1 MMKRLSL
8 LLVVMFMLGL
18 MVPSFAE
25 TVTIGTGTET
35 ARYPMDFF
43 WKSSLYQTLYYPDEL
58 GFTSGTITAL
68 EFYNNFTQD
77 LSGKPT
83 KIWLGTTNQ
92 PNLAT
97 GFIPANQLT
106 LVYDGT
112 INYPTGENTISIT
125 LQTSYTHTP
134 GNLVLLVQRPMDTEY
149 FSSSNYFKCQ
159 TVGSDRARYYRSDGT
174 EADPNSPPAGTAT
187 GQFPMTKITYTPV
200 TIVNDLGAT
209 GISGLTTPTV
219 GISYNYIISVKNNG
233 TASQSTYQV
242 KLMSGTTELASVAGP
257 ALNSLETADVV
268 IAWTPTTAGAM
279 SIYGK
284 VVLAGDEFPVNDET
298 APLNLSVQPAGTHA
312 ITIGAGDENARIPM
326 DFYWKNSLFQC
337 LYYPDELG
345 IMSGTIS
352 SIAFYNDFVTNN
364 PPGATKVWLGSTT
377 ALDLSGGWIPS
388 TQMTLV
394 FDGNVDYPSGQ
405 NTITIPLQTP
415 FEYTSGN
422 LVMMVLR
429 PTDTS
434 WHSSSDYF
442 KCQTVGNSRA
452 LNYYSDSTPNDPAS
466 PTGGTLSGKFPQTTF
481 FYTGGVTIDHDLGLL
496 SIAGNTTP
504 SVGAAEVYTVTVKNN
519 GQHTESNYQV
529 KLMTGT
535 TELASVAGPAIQP
548 QQVIEVELPWTPATT
563 GTIEVFGQLVMTGDQ
578 VDLNNQTL
586 PLTVSV
592 QAAGVVAVTV
602 GDGGSTGR
610 YPFDFWYRNSIFE
623 TVYQASE
630 LNIGGV
636 ITGIQYYNNF
646 ANDLTSIP
654 IKVWMA
660 ETPQTNLSGGF
671 IPATE
676 MDLVF
681 DGTMNFPSGAND
693 IFIPI
698 DPPWP
703 YGGGNLVVM
712 SNRPMNNDMYSSGE
726 LFVTQ
731 AGSITGRSRYLRSDS
746 TEYDPN
752 NPAAGNA
759 TADFPKTT
767 FFLVTEGM
775 GALSGT
781 VYGPGNAPIEGATV
795 SVANSNLV
803 YTTGADGTY
812 SFPYIYEGAQTV
824 SATKHGYTVD
834 THTVTIVE
842 DQTTTQNFNIALLPQ
857 VTVTGRI
864 VGSDAPTVGLADA
877 TITLSGYEPYSA
889 TTNAQGQFTIN
900 NVFASQTYQYVA
912 NATGYQVATGEA
924 VVGTTDLNMGDIIVN
939 EVAFPPYGVQAVEN
953 DAETQVAVTWEA
965 PDPNAIDITEG
976 FENETFP
983 PTDWTQTITNTTD
996 DGAYGVLPT
1005 WTRMGTVALSPPV
1018 PPTEGDW
1025 QAGLWW
1031 GYNYQDEWLI
1041 TPQFNCPPNGA
1052 LTFDSYVYYGSTHD
1066 DHYYVKVST
1075 DGGNTWT
1082 VLWDATALTGEWNNY
1097 TAPITVPL
1105 TAYTGQQIKLAFNA
1119 QSAPGD
1125 GLWYVWFIDNVHI
1138 GNPDMTLKF
1147 NSSDLV
1153 VQSNS
1158 ANNSFAL
1165 YNTGATLPTSK
1176 AKMLNPDLVEGRLNV
1191 PETKNDRVMTGY
1203 KVWRLL
1209 QGQEENESEWTS
1221 LTPSIITNTNYTDT
1235 AWQPLPS
1242 GVYKYAVKAAYTN
1255 DVYSMPAF
1263 SNEIHKGM
1271 MGTLTGTVTD
1281 FGTNQPVEGAVITA
1295 GEYSGTS
1302 NAQGVFSFSVYA
1314 GTYDVTC
1321 FKAEYQLA
1329 TQPGVV
1335 IVGTQTTTQ
1344 NFVLTEI
1351 AFPPYGVQAVENDT
1365 FTQVNVT
1372 WEAPDPNAIEI
1383 TEGFEDGT
1391 FPPTDWT
1398 QVINN
1403 TTDTGAYG
1411 VLPTWCRFG
1420 TVELSPAV
1428 PPSSGEWQA
1437 GLWWGHNYQDEW
1449 LITPQFVCPP
1459 NGALTFD
1466 SYVYLGSTHDD
1477 HYYVKISTDDGATWT
1492 VLWDATAITTGA
1504 WNSYYTDPITVPLS
1518 AYSGQQIKLA
1528 FNAQSA
1534 PGDGLWYVWFI
1545 DNVHIGNPDM
1555 TLKFN
1560 SSDFTVKSLSK
1571 EQSNR
1576 NLAMYN
1582 TGITLPAS
1590 KAQMLNPDLVEEHV
1604 SVPETKNDRV
1614 IIGYRVWRLL
1624 QGQEANESAW
1634 TSLTTSNITPTNYT
1648 DTAWQPLPSGVYKY
1662 AVKAVYTNNVYSDPA
1677 FSNEIHKGM
1686 MGVLTGTVTE
1696 FGTNLP
1702 IEDATIVAG
1711 DYSGT
1716 TNAQG
1721 VYSVSV
1727 YAGTYNVICS
1737 KPNYQPS
1744 SQAGVVIVGMQ
1755 TTTQD
1760 FVLTELTNPPVGVV
1774 AEEVSPNVNIT
1785 WMEPGSGG
1793 VGFEESF
1800 ESDTYPPTDWTQ
1812 IITNTTDDGAYGVLP
1827 TWTRMGT
1834 VTLSPAVPP
1843 SDGQWQTGL
1852 WWGYNYQDEWLIT
1865 PEFNCPYDGQMVFD
1879 TYVFEGSTYSDHYY
1893 VKVSTDGGNT
1903 WTELWDAS
1911 TLTTGDWNRYQ
1922 TPITVSLSDYSGQAI
1937 KLAFNAQSAPGDGLW
1952 YVWFVDNVRVESA
1965 SKTIAFNMS
1974 DFATRSGVQ
1983 RSDAGMARTIPT
1995 RSDEGDRA
2003 LTGYRVWRLQQG
2015 QETNES
2021 SWVSLTDN
2029 PISATGF
2036 QDTGWANVA
2045 DGTYKWAVKAI
2056 YTGGAASPAALSN
2069 PLPKITQIGTIVG
2082 IVLNTENA
2090 TIPGATVTCGAY
2102 TATTN
2107 NNGAYS
2113 MQVIAGTHSVTASHP
2128 DYASVTQHNVVVT
2141 TGQTTTLNFTLP
2153 PMVTLFEDGFEAHD
2167 DFSINFAPWTL
2178 VDVDQMATWG
2188 ISAGPNQ
2195 PVQFPNTEQPQAFI
2209 IFNPTTCSP
2218 ALDLPAHG
2226 GVKFAACIA
2235 ANPGP
2240 NDDWMITPQINGVSE
2255 ISFWAAAISSGY
2267 TERFKVGVSTT
2278 GTNPADF
2285 TYVSGDAPVVPTTT
2299 WTKYTY
2305 DLAQYSNTPIYI
2317 GIHCISNDAFM
2328 LMIDDVAV
2336 RGSDSIDDPTVPAL
2350 STALNSNYPNPFNP
2364 ETTISYSL
2372 SQGENVKIEVYNVRG
2387 QLVRTLVNENKAAG
2401 HHKVVWTGV
2410 DNNNRPV
2417 SSGVY
2422 YYKMTAGKYSSSKKM
2437 ILMK

>member
-1 MMKRLSL
+1 
-8 LLVVMFMLGL
+8 MFMLGL

-25 TVTIGTGTET
+25 TVTIGTGDQT

-43 WKSSLYQTLYYPDEL
+43 WKTSLYQTLYYPDEL

-68 EFYNNFTQD
+68 EFYNNFPEGLT
-77 LSGKPT
+77 GKPT
-83 KIWLGTTNQ
+83 KIWLGTTSQ
-92 PNLAT
+92 SDLST
-97 GFIPANQLT
+97 GYIPANQLT
-106 LVYDGT
+106 LVFDG
-112 INYPTGENTISIT
+112 NVDYPAGENAISIT

-134 GNLVLLVQRPMDTEY
+134 GNLVLLVQRPMDDAY
-149 FSSSNYFKCQ
+149 FSSSSYFKCQ
-159 TVGSDRARYYRSDGT
+159 TIGTDRARYHRADSG
-174 EADPNSPPAGTAT
+174 EVDPNSPPGGTAT
-187 GQFPMTKITYTPV
+187 GQFPMIKITYTPV
-200 TIVNDLGAT
+200 TIVNDLGAIS
-209 GISGLTTPTV
+209 ISGNTTPTA
-219 GISYNYIISVKNNG
+219 GTSYNYTIGVKNNG
-233 TASQSTYQV
+233 TATQSTYQV

-257 ALNSLETADVV
+257 TLASLETAEV
-268 IAWTPTTAGAM
+268 IIPWTPTTAGAM

-298 APLNLSVQPAGTHA
+298 APLDLSVQPTGTSA
-312 ITIGAGDENARIPM
+312 VTIGTGDQLARIPM
-326 DFYWKNSLFQC
+326 DFYYKNSLYQC

-466 PTGGTLSGKFPQTTF
+466 PTGGSLTGQFPQTTF
-481 FYTGGVTIDHDLGLL
+481 FYTGQAIQHDLGVL
-496 SIAGNTTP
+496 SLTGNTTP
-504 SVGAAEVYTVTVKNN
+504 SVGTAENYIATVKNN
-519 GQHTESNYQV
+519 GASTENNYQV
-529 KLMTGT
+529 KLMMGDV
-535 TELASVAGPAIQP
+535 ELASVNGPAIQS
-548 QQVIEVELPWTPATT
+548 QQTLEISLPWTPATT
-563 GTIEVFGQLVMTGDQ
+563 GTVSLVAQVIMAGDQ
-578 VDLNNQTL
+578 IDTNNQSL
-586 PLTVSV
+586 PLSVSV
-592 QAAGVVAVTV
+592 QAAGVVTVTV
-602 GDGGSTGR
+602 GDGGSTDR
-610 YPFDFWYRNSIFE
+610 YPFDFYWKNSLFE
-623 TVYQASE
+623 TIYQASE
-630 LNIGGV
+630 MNIGGV
-636 ITGIQYYNNF
+636 ISGIQFYNSF
-646 ANDLTSIP
+646 TQDVGSKP
-654 IKVWMA
+654 VKVWLA
-660 ETPQTNLSGGF
+660 ETPQTDLSGGF

-681 DGTMNFPSGAND
+681 DGNIVFPNGSND
-693 IFIPI
+693 IFIPV
-698 DPPWP
+698 DPPWV
-703 YGGGNLVVM
+703 YGGGNIVM
-712 SNRPMNNDMYSSGE
+712 MTNRCMDTQYYASTNH
-726 LFVTQ
+726 FVTQ
-731 AGSITGRSRYLRSDS
+731 SGPVANRSRYLRADS

-752 NPAAGNA
+752 NPAAG
-759 TADFPKTT
+759 TAVDAFPKTT
-767 FFLVTEGM
+767 FFVVTEGM
-775 GALSGT
+775 GALNGT
-781 VYGPGNAPIEGATV
+781 VYGPGNTPIEGATV
-795 SVANSNLV
+795 SVANSSLV

-864 VGSDAPTVGLADA
+864 VGSDQPTVGLADA

-953 DAETQVAVTWEA
+953 DAATQVAVTWEA

-976 FENETFP
+976 FENDTFP

-996 DGAYGVLPT
+996 TGAMGVGPT
-1005 WTRMGTVALSPPV
+1005 WTRMGTVALTPPV

-1031 GYNYQDEWLI
+1031 GYDYQDEWLI

-1242 GVYKYAVKAAYTN
+1242 GVYKFAVKAAYTN

-1302 NAQGVFSFSVYA
+1302 NAQGVFSFRVYA

-1383 TEGFEDGT
+1383 TEGFEDAT

-1398 QVINN
+1398 QVITN
-1403 TTDTGAYG
+1403 TTDTGALG
-1411 VLPTWCRFG
+1411 VGPTWCRFG

-1428 PPSSGEWQA
+1428 PPASGEWQA
-1437 GLWWGHNYQDEW
+1437 GLWWGYDYQDEW

-1466 SYVYLGSTHDD
+1466 SYVYYGSTHDD

-1504 WNSYYTDPITVPLS
+1504 WNNYTDPITVPLS

-1800 ESDTYPPTDWTQ
+1800 ENDTFPPTDWTQ
-1812 IITNTTDDGAYGVLP
+1812 VVTNTTDTGALGVGP

-1834 VTLSPAVPP
+1834 VELTPAVPP

-1983 RSDAGMARTIPT
+1983 RSDAGMTRAIPT
-1995 RSDEGDRA
+1995 RSDEGNRA
-2003 LTGYRVWRLQQG
+2003 LEGYRVWRLQQG

-2090 TIPGATVTCGAY
+2090 TIPGATVTCAGY

-2188 ISAGPNQ
+2188 ISTGPDQ
-2195 PVQFPNTEQPQAFI
+2195 QVQFPNTEQPQAFI
-2209 IFNPTTCSP
+2209 IFNPTTCVP

>member
-731 AGSITGRSRYLRSDS
+731 TGSITGRSRYLRSDS

-834 THTVTIVE
+834 TQTVTIVE

-877 TITLSGYEPYSA
+877 TISLSGYEPYSA
-889 TTNAQGQFTIN
+889 TTNAQGQFTIP

-996 DGAYGVLPT
+996 DGAFGVLPT

-1031 GYNYQDEWLI
+1031 GYD
-1041 TPQFNCPPNGA
+1041 
-1052 LTFDSYVYYGSTHD
+1052 
-1066 DHYYVKVST
+1066 
-1075 DGGNTWT
+1075 
-1082 VLWDATALTGEWNNY
+1082 
-1097 TAPITVPL
+1097 
-1105 TAYTGQQIKLAFNA
+1105 
-1119 QSAPGD
+1119 
-1125 GLWYVWFIDNVHI
+1125 
-1138 GNPDMTLKF
+1138 
-1147 NSSDLV
+1147 
-1153 VQSNS
+1153 
-1158 ANNSFAL
+1158 
-1165 YNTGATLPTSK
+1165 
-1176 AKMLNPDLVEGRLNV
+1176 
-1191 PETKNDRVMTGY
+1191 
-1203 KVWRLL
+1203 
-1209 QGQEENESEWTS
+1209 
-1221 LTPSIITNTNYTDT
+1221 
-1235 AWQPLPS
+1235 
-1242 GVYKYAVKAAYTN
+1242 
-1255 DVYSMPAF
+1255 
-1263 SNEIHKGM
+1263 
-1271 MGTLTGTVTD
+1271 
-1281 FGTNQPVEGAVITA
+1281 
-1295 GEYSGTS
+1295 
-1302 NAQGVFSFSVYA
+1302 
-1314 GTYDVTC
+1314 
-1321 FKAEYQLA
+1321 
-1329 TQPGVV
+1329 
-1335 IVGTQTTTQ
+1335 
-1344 NFVLTEI
+1344 
-1351 AFPPYGVQAVENDT
+1351 
-1365 FTQVNVT
+1365 
-1372 WEAPDPNAIEI
+1372 
-1383 TEGFEDGT
+1383 
-1391 FPPTDWT
+1391 
-1398 QVINN
+1398 
-1403 TTDTGAYG
+1403 
-1411 VLPTWCRFG
+1411 
-1420 TVELSPAV
+1420 
-1428 PPSSGEWQA
+1428 
-1437 GLWWGHNYQDEW
+1437 YQDEW

-1466 SYVYLGSTHDD
+1466 SYVYYGSTHDD

-1504 WNSYYTDPITVPLS
+1504 WNNYTDPITVPLS

-1800 ESDTYPPTDWTQ
+1800 ENDTFPPTDWTQ
-1812 IITNTTDDGAYGVLP
+1812 VVTNTTDTGALGVGP

-1834 VTLSPAVPP
+1834 VELTPAVPP

-1983 RSDAGMARTIPT
+1983 RSDAGMTRAIPT
-1995 RSDEGDRA
+1995 RSDEGNRA
-2003 LTGYRVWRLQQG
+2003 LEGYRVWRLQQG

-2090 TIPGATVTCGAY
+2090 TIPGATVTCAGY

-2188 ISAGPNQ
+2188 ISTGPDQ
-2195 PVQFPNTEQPQAFI
+2195 QVQFPNTEQPQAFI
-2209 IFNPTTCSP
+2209 IFNPTTCVP

>member
-1 MMKRLSL
+1 M
-8 LLVVMFMLGL
+8 
-18 MVPSFAE
+18 
-25 TVTIGTGTET
+25 
-35 ARYPMDFF
+35 
-43 WKSSLYQTLYYPDEL
+43 
-58 GFTSGTITAL
+58 
-68 EFYNNFTQD
+68 
-77 LSGKPT
+77 
-83 KIWLGTTNQ
+83 
-92 PNLAT
+92 
-97 GFIPANQLT
+97 
-106 LVYDGT
+106 
-112 INYPTGENTISIT
+112 
-125 LQTSYTHTP
+125 
-134 GNLVLLVQRPMDTEY
+134 
-149 FSSSNYFKCQ
+149 
-159 TVGSDRARYYRSDGT
+159 
-174 EADPNSPPAGTAT
+174 
-187 GQFPMTKITYTPV
+187 
-200 TIVNDLGAT
+200 
-209 GISGLTTPTV
+209 
-219 GISYNYIISVKNNG
+219 
-233 TASQSTYQV
+233 
-242 KLMSGTTELASVAGP
+242 
-257 ALNSLETADVV
+257 
-268 IAWTPTTAGAM
+268 
-279 SIYGK
+279 
-284 VVLAGDEFPVNDET
+284 
-298 APLNLSVQPAGTHA
+298 
-312 ITIGAGDENARIPM
+312 
-326 DFYWKNSLFQC
+326 
-337 LYYPDELG
+337 
-345 IMSGTIS
+345 
-352 SIAFYNDFVTNN
+352 
-364 PPGATKVWLGSTT
+364 
-377 ALDLSGGWIPS
+377 
-388 TQMTLV
+388 
-394 FDGNVDYPSGQ
+394 
-405 NTITIPLQTP
+405 
-415 FEYTSGN
+415 
-422 LVMMVLR
+422 
-429 PTDTS
+429 
-434 WHSSSDYF
+434 
-442 KCQTVGNSRA
+442 
-452 LNYYSDSTPNDPAS
+452 
-466 PTGGTLSGKFPQTTF
+466 
-481 FYTGGVTIDHDLGLL
+481 
-496 SIAGNTTP
+496 
-504 SVGAAEVYTVTVKNN
+504 
-519 GQHTESNYQV
+519 
-529 KLMTGT
+529 
-535 TELASVAGPAIQP
+535 
-548 QQVIEVELPWTPATT
+548 
-563 GTIEVFGQLVMTGDQ
+563 
-578 VDLNNQTL
+578 
-586 PLTVSV
+586 
-592 QAAGVVAVTV
+592 
-602 GDGGSTGR
+602 
-610 YPFDFWYRNSIFE
+610 
-623 TVYQASE
+623 
-630 LNIGGV
+630 
-636 ITGIQYYNNF
+636 
-646 ANDLTSIP
+646 
-654 IKVWMA
+654 
-660 ETPQTNLSGGF
+660 
-671 IPATE
+671 
-676 MDLVF
+676 
-681 DGTMNFPSGAND
+681 
-693 IFIPI
+693 
-698 DPPWP
+698 
-703 YGGGNLVVM
+703 
-712 SNRPMNNDMYSSGE
+712 
-726 LFVTQ
+726 
-731 AGSITGRSRYLRSDS
+731 
-746 TEYDPN
+746 
-752 NPAAGNA
+752 
-759 TADFPKTT
+759 
-767 FFLVTEGM
+767 
-775 GALSGT
+775 
-781 VYGPGNAPIEGATV
+781 
-795 SVANSNLV
+795 
-803 YTTGADGTY
+803 
-812 SFPYIYEGAQTV
+812 
-824 SATKHGYTVD
+824 
-834 THTVTIVE
+834 
-842 DQTTTQNFNIALLPQ
+842 
-857 VTVTGRI
+857 
-864 VGSDAPTVGLADA
+864 
-877 TITLSGYEPYSA
+877 
-889 TTNAQGQFTIN
+889 
-900 NVFASQTYQYVA
+900 
-912 NATGYQVATGEA
+912 
-924 VVGTTDLNMGDIIVN
+924 
-939 EVAFPPYGVQAVEN
+939 
-953 DAETQVAVTWEA
+953 
-965 PDPNAIDITEG
+965 
-976 FENETFP
+976 
-983 PTDWTQTITNTTD
+983 
-996 DGAYGVLPT
+996 
-1005 WTRMGTVALSPPV
+1005 
-1018 PPTEGDW
+1018 
-1025 QAGLWW
+1025 
-1031 GYNYQDEWLI
+1031 
-1041 TPQFNCPPNGA
+1041 
-1052 LTFDSYVYYGSTHD
+1052 
-1066 DHYYVKVST
+1066 
-1075 DGGNTWT
+1075 
-1082 VLWDATALTGEWNNY
+1082 
-1097 TAPITVPL
+1097 
-1105 TAYTGQQIKLAFNA
+1105 
-1119 QSAPGD
+1119 
-1125 GLWYVWFIDNVHI
+1125 
-1138 GNPDMTLKF
+1138 
-1147 NSSDLV
+1147 
-1153 VQSNS
+1153 
-1158 ANNSFAL
+1158 
-1165 YNTGATLPTSK
+1165 
-1176 AKMLNPDLVEGRLNV
+1176 
-1191 PETKNDRVMTGY
+1191 
-1203 KVWRLL
+1203 
-1209 QGQEENESEWTS
+1209 
-1221 LTPSIITNTNYTDT
+1221 
-1235 AWQPLPS
+1235 
-1242 GVYKYAVKAAYTN
+1242 
-1255 DVYSMPAF
+1255 
-1263 SNEIHKGM
+1263 
-1271 MGTLTGTVTD
+1271 
-1281 FGTNQPVEGAVITA
+1281 
-1295 GEYSGTS
+1295 
-1302 NAQGVFSFSVYA
+1302 
-1314 GTYDVTC
+1314 
-1321 FKAEYQLA
+1321 
-1329 TQPGVV
+1329 
-1335 IVGTQTTTQ
+1335 
-1344 NFVLTEI
+1344 
-1351 AFPPYGVQAVENDT
+1351 
-1365 FTQVNVT
+1365 NVT

-1383 TEGFEDGT
+1383 TEGFEDAT

-1398 QVINN
+1398 QVITN
-1403 TTDTGAYG
+1403 TTDTGALG
-1411 VLPTWCRFG
+1411 VGPTWCRFG

-1428 PPSSGEWQA
+1428 PPASGEWQA
-1437 GLWWGHNYQDEW
+1437 GLWWGYDYQDEW

-1466 SYVYLGSTHDD
+1466 SYVYYGSTHDD

-1504 WNSYYTDPITVPLS
+1504 WNNYTDPITVPLS

-1800 ESDTYPPTDWTQ
+1800 ENDTFPPTDWTQ
-1812 IITNTTDDGAYGVLP
+1812 VVTNTTDTGALGVGP

-1834 VTLSPAVPP
+1834 VELTPAVPP

-1983 RSDAGMARTIPT
+1983 RSDAGMTRTIPT
-1995 RSDEGDRA
+1995 RSDEGNRA
-2003 LTGYRVWRLQQG
+2003 LEGYRVWRLQQG

-2090 TIPGATVTCGAY
+2090 TIPGATVTCAGY

-2188 ISAGPNQ
+2188 ISTGPDQ
-2195 PVQFPNTEQPQAFI
+2195 QVQFPNTEQPQAFI
-2209 IFNPTTCSP
+2209 IFNPTTCVP

>member
-25 TVTIGTGTET
+25 TVTIGTGDQT

-43 WKSSLYQTLYYPDEL
+43 WKTSLYQTLYYPDEL

-68 EFYNNFTQD
+68 EFYNNFPEGLT
-77 LSGKPT
+77 GKPT
-83 KIWLGTTNQ
+83 KIWLGTTSQ
-92 PNLAT
+92 SDLST
-97 GFIPANQLT
+97 GYIPANQLT
-106 LVYDGT
+106 LVFDG
-112 INYPTGENTISIT
+112 NVDYPAGENAISIT

-134 GNLVLLVQRPMDTEY
+134 GNLVLLVQRPMDDAY
-149 FSSSNYFKCQ
+149 FSSSSYFKCQ
-159 TVGSDRARYYRSDGT
+159 TIGTDRARYHRADSG
-174 EADPNSPPAGTAT
+174 EVDPNSPPGGTAT
-187 GQFPMTKITYTPV
+187 GQFPMIKITYTPV
-200 TIVNDLGAT
+200 TIVNDLGAIS
-209 GISGLTTPTV
+209 ISGNTTPTA
-219 GISYNYIISVKNNG
+219 GTSYNYTIGVKNNG
-233 TASQSTYQV
+233 TATQSTYQV

-257 ALNSLETADVV
+257 TLASLETAEV
-268 IAWTPTTAGAM
+268 IIPWTPTTAGAM

-298 APLNLSVQPAGTHA
+298 APLDLSVQPTGTSA
-312 ITIGAGDENARIPM
+312 VTIGTGDQLARIPM
-326 DFYWKNSLFQC
+326 DFYYKNSLYQC

-442 KCQTVGNSRA
+442 KCQTVGSSRA
-452 LNYYSDSTPNDPAS
+452 RNYMNDSTANDPAN
-466 PTGGTLSGKFPQTTF
+466 PTGGSLTGQFPQTTF
-481 FYTGGVTIDHDLGLL
+481 FYTGQAIQHDLGVL
-496 SIAGNTTP
+496 SLTGNTTP
-504 SVGAAEVYTVTVKNN
+504 SVGTAENYIATVKNN
-519 GQHTESNYQV
+519 GASTENNYQV
-529 KLMTGT
+529 KLMMGDV
-535 TELASVAGPAIQP
+535 ELASVNGPAIQS
-548 QQVIEVELPWTPATT
+548 QQTLEISLPWTPATT
-563 GTIEVFGQLVMTGDQ
+563 GTVSLVAQVIMAGDQ
-578 VDLNNQTL
+578 IDTNNQSL
-586 PLTVSV
+586 PLSVSV
-592 QAAGVVAVTV
+592 QAAGVVTVTV
-602 GDGGSTGR
+602 GDGGSTDR
-610 YPFDFWYRNSIFE
+610 YPFDFYWKNSLFE
-623 TVYQASE
+623 TIYQASE
-630 LNIGGV
+630 MNIGGV
-636 ITGIQYYNNF
+636 ISGIQFYNSF
-646 ANDLTSIP
+646 TQDVGSKP
-654 IKVWMA
+654 VKVWLA
-660 ETPQTNLSGGF
+660 ETPQTDLSGGF

-681 DGTMNFPSGAND
+681 DGNIVFPNGSND
-693 IFIPI
+693 IFIPV
-698 DPPWP
+698 DPPWV
-703 YGGGNLVVM
+703 YGGGNIVM
-712 SNRPMNNDMYSSGE
+712 MTNRCMDTQYYASTNH
-726 LFVTQ
+726 FVTQ
-731 AGSITGRSRYLRSDS
+731 SGPVANRSRYLRADS

-752 NPAAGNA
+752 NPAAG
-759 TADFPKTT
+759 TAVDAFPKTT
-767 FFLVTEGM
+767 FFVVTEGM
-775 GALSGT
+775 GALNGT
-781 VYGPGNAPIEGATV
+781 VYGPGNTPIEGATV
-795 SVANSNLV
+795 SVANSSLV

-864 VGSDAPTVGLADA
+864 VGSDQPTVGLADA

-953 DAETQVAVTWEA
+953 DAATQVAVTWEA

-976 FENETFP
+976 FENDTFP

-996 DGAYGVLPT
+996 TGAMGVGPT
-1005 WTRMGTVALSPPV
+1005 WTRMGTVALTPPV

-1031 GYNYQDEWLI
+1031 GYDYQDEWLI

-1242 GVYKYAVKAAYTN
+1242 GVYKFAVKAAYTN

-1302 NAQGVFSFSVYA
+1302 NAQGVFSFRVYA

-1383 TEGFEDGT
+1383 TEGFEDAT

-1398 QVINN
+1398 QVITN
-1403 TTDTGAYG
+1403 TTDTGALG
-1411 VLPTWCRFG
+1411 VGPTWCRFG

-1428 PPSSGEWQA
+1428 PPASGEWQA
-1437 GLWWGHNYQDEW
+1437 GLWWGYDYQDEW

-1466 SYVYLGSTHDD
+1466 SYVYYGSTHDD

-1504 WNSYYTDPITVPLS
+1504 WNNYTDPITVPLS

-1800 ESDTYPPTDWTQ
+1800 ENDTFPPTDWTQ
-1812 IITNTTDDGAYGVLP
+1812 VVTNTTDTGALGVGP

-1834 VTLSPAVPP
+1834 VELTPAVPP

-1983 RSDAGMARTIPT
+1983 RSDAGMTRAIPT
-1995 RSDEGDRA
+1995 RSDEGNRA
-2003 LTGYRVWRLQQG
+2003 LEGYRVWRLQQG

-2090 TIPGATVTCGAY
+2090 TIPGATVTCAGY

-2188 ISAGPNQ
+2188 ISTGPDQ
-2195 PVQFPNTEQPQAFI
+2195 QVQFPNTEQPQAFI
-2209 IFNPTTCSP
+2209 IFNPTTCVP

>member
-25 TVTIGTGTET
+25 TVTIGTGDQT

-43 WKSSLYQTLYYPDEL
+43 WKTSLYQTLYYPDEL

-68 EFYNNFTQD
+68 EFYNNFPEGLT
-77 LSGKPT
+77 GKPT
-83 KIWLGTTNQ
+83 KIWLGTTSQ
-92 PNLAT
+92 SDLST
-97 GFIPANQLT
+97 GYIPANQLT
-106 LVYDGT
+106 LVFDG
-112 INYPTGENTISIT
+112 NVDYPAGENAISIT

-134 GNLVLLVQRPMDTEY
+134 GNLVLLVQRPMDDAY
-149 FSSSNYFKCQ
+149 FSSSSYFKCQ
-159 TVGSDRARYYRSDGT
+159 TIGTDRARYHRADSG
-174 EADPNSPPAGTAT
+174 EVDPNSPPGGTAT
-187 GQFPMTKITYTPV
+187 GQFPMIKITYTPV
-200 TIVNDLGAT
+200 TIVNDLGAIS
-209 GISGLTTPTV
+209 ISGNTTPTA
-219 GISYNYIISVKNNG
+219 GTSYNYVVGVKNNG

-257 ALNSLETADVV
+257 TLASLETAEV
-268 IAWTPTTAGAM
+268 IIPWTPTTAGAM

-298 APLNLSVQPAGTHA
+298 APLDLSVQPTGTSA
-312 ITIGAGDENARIPM
+312 VTIGTGDQLARIPM
-326 DFYWKNSLFQC
+326 DFYYKNSLYQC

-345 IMSGTIS
+345 ILSGTIN
-352 SIAFYNDFVTNN
+352 SIAFYNQFNSNSPT
-364 PPGATKVWLGSTT
+364 GATKIWMGNTNL
-377 ALDLSGGWIPS
+377 LDLSAGWIPS
-388 TQMTLV
+388 TEMTLV
-394 FDGNVDYPSGQ
+394 FDGNVDYPAGQ
-405 NTITIPLQTP
+405 NTITIALQTP
-415 FEYTSGN
+415 FNYTPGN
-422 LVMMVLR
+422 LVMMVQR
-429 PTDTS
+429 PTDTQ
-434 WHSSSDYF
+434 WWSSTDYF
-442 KCQTVGNSRA
+442 KCQTVGSSRA
-452 LNYYSDSTPNDPAS
+452 RNYMNDSTANDPAN
-466 PTGGTLSGKFPQTTF
+466 PTGGSLTGQFPQTTF
-481 FYTGGVTIDHDLGLL
+481 FYTGQAIQHDLGVL
-496 SIAGNTTP
+496 SLTGNTTP
-504 SVGAAEVYTVTVKNN
+504 SVGTAENYIATVKNN
-519 GQHTESNYQV
+519 GASTENNYQV
-529 KLMTGT
+529 KLMMGDV
-535 TELASVAGPAIQP
+535 ELASVNGPAIQS
-548 QQVIEVELPWTPATT
+548 QQTLEISLPWTPATT
-563 GTIEVFGQLVMTGDQ
+563 GTVSLVAQVIMAGDQ
-578 VDLNNQTL
+578 IDTNNQSL
-586 PLTVSV
+586 PLSVSV
-592 QAAGVVAVTV
+592 QAAGVVTVTV
-602 GDGGSTGR
+602 GDGGSTDR
-610 YPFDFWYRNSIFE
+610 YPFDFYWKNSLFE
-623 TVYQASE
+623 TIYQASE
-630 LNIGGV
+630 MNIGGV
-636 ITGIQYYNNF
+636 ISGIQFYNSF
-646 ANDLTSIP
+646 TQDVGSKP
-654 IKVWMA
+654 VKVWLA
-660 ETPQTNLSGGF
+660 ETPQTDLSGGF

-681 DGTMNFPSGAND
+681 DGNIVFPNGSND
-693 IFIPI
+693 IFIPV
-698 DPPWP
+698 DPPWV
-703 YGGGNLVVM
+703 YGGGNIVM
-712 SNRPMNNDMYSSGE
+712 MTNRCMDTQYYASTNH
-726 LFVTQ
+726 FVTQ
-731 AGSITGRSRYLRSDS
+731 SGPVANRSRYLRADS

-752 NPAAGNA
+752 NPDAG
-759 TADFPKTT
+759 TAVDAFPKTT
-767 FFLVTEGM
+767 FFVVTEGM
-775 GALSGT
+775 GALNGT
-781 VYGPGNAPIEGATV
+781 VYGPGNTPIEGATV
-795 SVANSNLV
+795 SVANSSLV

-834 THTVTIVE
+834 TQTVTIVE

-864 VGSDAPTVGLADA
+864 VGSDQPTVGLADA

-953 DAETQVAVTWEA
+953 DAATQVAVTWEA

-976 FENETFP
+976 FENDTFP

-996 DGAYGVLPT
+996 TGAMGVGPT
-1005 WTRMGTVALSPPV
+1005 WTRMGTVALTPPV

-1031 GYNYQDEWLI
+1031 GYDYQDEWLI

-1242 GVYKYAVKAAYTN
+1242 GVYKFAVKAAYTN

-1302 NAQGVFSFSVYA
+1302 NAQGVFSFRVYA

-1383 TEGFEDGT
+1383 TEGFEDAT

-1398 QVINN
+1398 QVITN
-1403 TTDTGAYG
+1403 TTDTGALG
-1411 VLPTWCRFG
+1411 VGPTWCRFG

-1428 PPSSGEWQA
+1428 PPASGEWQA
-1437 GLWWGHNYQDEW
+1437 GLWWGYDYQDEW

-1466 SYVYLGSTHDD
+1466 SYVYYGSTHDD

-1504 WNSYYTDPITVPLS
+1504 WNNYTDPITVPLS

-1800 ESDTYPPTDWTQ
+1800 ENDTFPPTDWTQ
-1812 IITNTTDDGAYGVLP
+1812 VVTNTTDTGALGVGP

-1834 VTLSPAVPP
+1834 VELTPAVPP

-1983 RSDAGMARTIPT
+1983 RSDAGMTRTIPT
-1995 RSDEGDRA
+1995 RSDEGNRA
-2003 LTGYRVWRLQQG
+2003 LEGYRVWRLQQG

-2090 TIPGATVTCGAY
+2090 TIPGATVTCAGY

-2188 ISAGPNQ
+2188 ISTGPDQ
-2195 PVQFPNTEQPQAFI
+2195 QVQFPNTEQPQAFI
-2209 IFNPTTCSP
+2209 IFNPTTCVP